1 MDWLNLS
8 AGGVLK
14 PGASEPVTPA
24 TLPPRWR
31 RPDQLSGTGRHHCAN
46 GPFSR
51 PRLKSLPMRHPE
63 RPGALA
69 TTRVVMAVHRF
80 LAVLAKGNGRWK
92 DLADSSEG
100 TLCPAALGAATG
112 DDLIRAREASLRETP
127 ERVFRTGNPEA
138 VLILLH
144 PAPRHGYPSGDC
156 RINGIT
162 RWANCHPLFLRR
174 VADLLALGK
183 RSSFGTFCGR
193 FGGAYWGGRG
203 FRCCLPADRYRGRQ
217 PIKEAI

>member
-8 AGGVLK
+8 AGGGVLK

-112 DDLIRAREASLRETP
+112 DDLIRAREASLRVTRARVSHRQSRSRIDTFASSAETRLSVGRLP
-127 ERVFRTGNPEA
+127 DKRDHQMGQLP
-138 VLILLH
+138 
-144 PAPRHGYPSGDC
+144 PSISAKSSG
-156 RINGIT
+156 
-162 RWANCHPLFLRR
+162 PS
-174 VADLLALGK
+174 
-183 RSSFGTFCGR
+183 RS
-193 FGGAYWGGRG
+193 
-203 FRCCLPADRYRGRQ
+203 RQ
-217 PIKEAI
+217 T